1 MSNRWMDKEAVVHIY
16 NRILL
21 GHEKEH
27 TWISSAKVDEPRA
40 YYTEL
45 RKSEREKQ
53 ISYISAYIWNLDT
66 WYWWTYLQGSHSVHI
81 CTDI

>member
-1 MSNRWMDKEAVVHIY
+1 MVHIY

-53 ISYISAYIWNLDT
+53 ISYISADMDT
-66 WYWWTYLQGSHSVHI
+66 VAALQIGSSVPRV
-81 CTDI
+81 